1 MSRLRLRLAV
11 SAVALIALAFAGGAN
26 AAGSIVISQVYGGGG
41 NSGATLRN
49 DYVELFNRSA
59 APVTISGWSIQYASA
74 TGSTWQVTNL
84 TGILAPG
91 QYYLVQE
98 AAGAGGTTNLPTP
111 DATGSIPMSGTSG
124 KVALVKSTTPLT
136 CGGTAGD
143 CFPNPSVEDFAGYG
157 TSATNFE
164 GSGPTANLSNTT
176 AALRAAQGCTDTD
189 NNVVDFAVGVPAPRN
204 TASSLNVCGG
214 PPPNQ
219 PVMASCG
226 QALTTLQ
233 GQAASRD
240 VTASD
245 PDGTVVGF
253 GVAVTPAAAGITIS
267 SQTPAGGVGGTASA
281 TVAVAGTV
289 APGTYTVQVT
299 ASNDDATP
307 QTGVCSFTVTV
318 TGITTIGAVQGSVT
332 DADLGPFHRSPFAPP
347 SGNGAG
353 ATVVVRGVVFQKT
366 FALESDGDE
375 QHEFFIQNTAAQA
388 DGDPTSSDGIWVFL
402 GRFRDVL
409 NVTTGQPSY
418 LPQVGD
424 EIVLQ
429 GRVAEFFNLT
439 QLSSPRF
446 VRLVG
451 SALDVDAVVP
461 PVVVAPPDDLTTA
474 NRYWER
480 LEGMRLQVPAG
491 ALVTDGL
498 DVFPSTADAEMWLV
512 RGDHEIAQRTGYAQR
527 VFRDAHPL
535 DDEPGLVDNGNGFR
549 ILVGALGLKA
559 LADDN
564 TLLLPPS
571 RTFDTVTNALVG
583 GLNYSFSKYRIETE
597 DTPALV
603 HGLEPALNAPPTA
616 GDRSD
621 DYSVGDYNVE
631 NLYDFRDDPN
641 DGCDFADDDGCDGV
655 DPPFDYVP
663 ASDEVYQE
671 RLGLIAQQIVADLH
685 APDILL
691 VQEAEDQDIC
701 TVAGGEL
708 ACGAADDAD
717 GKPDTLQELAL
728 RIEAQS
734 GIAYD
739 AAYDRDG
746 SDDRGIV
753 AALMYRTDRV
763 ELLEPTADH
772 PVLGS
777 TPDFSYRSGAND
789 YNADVQNPKS
799 LNAPLPEDVTGTT
812 DGDEVYTRDPQVGW
826 FRVWRNAVGS
836 GAWVDVYA
844 ISNHFSSTPDS
855 RVQQRREQAAY
866 LAAIAGALD
875 SEYVVAGGDFNVFPR
890 PDDPLNPPSDQL
902 GPLYEAGLE
911 NLWDV
916 LVAEEPQ
923 AAYSYVFVGQA
934 QTLDGQFVTPTL
946 LDELAQTRVAHVN
959 ADYPAEYAG
968 DGARGLSDHDP
979 MASRFELLATLE
991 RLEALLA
998 YYCETGA
1005 ITGNNTC
1012 TQLQHHL
1019 EQSRY
1024 AGDEELRAFIDQ
1036 VEDKSPR
1043 FITPAAA
1050 AALVAEAERLLQD

>member
-1 MSRLRLRLAV
+1 VSRLRLRLAV

-26 AAGSIVISQVYGGGG
+26 AASSELFFSEYIEGSSQNKAVEIFNGTPTAVDLAAGGYNVFISFNGGTSTRAIGLTGTVAPGDVYVYAQATADPAILAQADQTDTSTSFWNGDDAVLLRKGTVVIDAIGQVGFDP
-41 NSGATLRN
+41 GAEWGSSLTSTADNTLR
-49 DYVELFNRSA
+49 RKA
-59 APVTISGWSIQYASA
+59 AIQ
-74 TGSTWQVTNL
+74 
-84 TGILAPG
+84 
-91 QYYLVQE
+91 
-98 AAGAGGTTNLPTP
+98 
-111 DATGSIPMSGTSG
+111 
-124 KVALVKSTTPLT
+124 
-136 CGGTAGD
+136 AGD
-143 CFPNPSVEDFAGYG
+143 TNPSDVFDPTVEWDGF
-157 TSATNFE
+157 ATNTFDGL
-164 GSGPTANLSNTT
+164 GSHTA
-176 AALRAAQGCTDTD
+176 
-189 NNVVDFAVGVPAPRN
+189 
-204 TASSLNVCGG
+204 G
-214 PPPNQ
+214 PPPANAL
-219 PVMASCG
+219 VVATCG
-226 QALTTLQ
+226 SNVSVVE
-233 GQAASRD
+233 GSAASKV
-240 VTASD
+240 VTATD
-245 PDGTVVGF
+245 ADGTVTGFTAATSPTPTVGSIS
-253 GVAVTPAAAGITIS
+253 IT
-267 SQTPAGGVGGTASA
+267 SQTPAPADGGTASA
-281 TVAVAGTV
+281 TISISDAVPA
-289 APGTYTVQVT
+289 GTYTVEVT
-299 ASNDDATP
+299 AANDDATP
-307 QTGVCSFTVTV
+307 QTGTCSFTVTV
-318 TGITTIGAVQGSVT
+318 IGIKTIGEVQGSVT

-347 SGNGAG
+347 SGNAAG
-353 ATVVVRGVVFQKT
+353 ATVVVRGVVYQKT

-375 QHEFFIQNTAAQA
+375 QHGFFIQNTAAQA
-388 DGDPTSSDGIWVFL
+388 DGDPTTSDGIWVFL

-409 NVTTGQPSY
+409 NVTFGQPAY

-429 GRVAEFFNLT
+429 GRVTEFFNLT
-439 QLSSPRF
+439 ELGSPRF
-446 VRLVG
+446 VRQVA
-451 SALDVDAVVP
+451 SALDVDVVVP
-461 PVVVAPPDDLTTA
+461 PVVVNPADDLTVA
-474 NRYWER
+474 NRQWER
-480 LEGMRLQVPAG
+480 LEAMRVQVPGG

-498 DVFPSTADAEMWLV
+498 DVFASTADSEMWLV

-564 TLLLPPS
+564 TLLLPAS
-571 RTFDTVTNALVG
+571 RTFDTVGNALVG
-583 GLNYSFSKYRIETE
+583 GLNYSFNKYRIETE
-597 DTPALV
+597 DTPALS
-603 HGLEPALNAPPTA
+603 HGIEPALNAPPTA

-671 RLGLIAQQIVADLH
+671 RLGLIAEQIVGDLH

-708 ACGAADDAD
+708 ACGASDDAD

-763 ELLEPTADH
+763 ELLEATADH
-772 PVLGS
+772 PVLGN
-777 TPDFSYRSGAND
+777 TPDFTYRSGAND

-799 LNAPLPEDVTGTT
+799 LNAPLPDDVTGSR
-812 DGDEVYTRDPQVGW
+812 DGNEVYTRDPQVGW

-844 ISNHFSSTPDS
+844 ISNHFSSTPDN
-855 RVQQRREQAAY
+855 RVNQRREQAAY
-866 LAAIAGALD
+866 LAAIVGALD

-916 LVAEEPQ
+916 LVSEEPQ

-946 LDELAQTRVAHVN
+946 LDELSETRVAHVN
-959 ADYPAEYAG
+959 ADYPAEYPG

-979 MASRFELLATLE
+979 LASRFELVATLE

-998 YYCETGA
+998 YYCEAGA

-1019 EQSRY
+1019 EQSRH
-1024 AGDEELRAFIDQ
+1024 AGDEQLRAFIDQ

-1050 AALVAEAERLLQD
+1050 AALVGEAERLLQD